1 MKVFSLFALIVCAA
15 ATTALAQSPATLRGH
30 ISGLNHNHKVYL
42 VDIDAP
48 SHFIALDSAV
58 IADDGSFSLHM
69 GLKSPH
75 MCSLAFYQRLA
86 QPLSNG
92 NTMLQLFRLPL
103 FLDGRDNISLASDT
117 TRLLDDSRSEG
128 DRLLATDIQGGGKT
142 LADYMAYRRFITVP
156 EDSALLASYAETDAY
171 FKHDGDKTKYSDI
184 ILRKEQTAARLD
196 SLKTVWLEQ
205 HATTAV
211 AAFLLSCRYYQD
223 YTYPV
228 ALMNKWIAACTAD
241 EAEDTARVSWLS
253 RNADIVRKQSL
264 DIPFHDFEAQKADG
278 SQVALSALRQ
288 PGKFTLVDFWASW
301 CGPCRAAI
309 PKIKKFYAAHR
320 DRLTVVSV
328 SVDEKKVNW
337 AKAVKQEVMPWAQL
351 WLTGKNMEKAA
362 NAYVINSIPRLVLI
376 APDGKIV
383 KVTFDPEEIF
393 KAILAR

>member
-1 MKVFSLFALIVCAA
+1 MKTYLLSALTFFA

-48 SHFIALDSAV
+48 SHFIALDSTV

-92 NTMLQLFRLPL
+92 NTIQQLFRLPL

-142 LADYMAYRRFITVP
+142 LADYMAYRRFITAP
-156 EDSALLASYAETDAY
+156 EDSAQQASYAEADAY
-171 FKHDGDKTKYSDI
+171 FKFLGDKSKYSDI

-196 SLKTVWLEQ
+196 SLKTAWMEQ

-211 AAFLLSCRYYQD
+211 AAFLLSRRYYQD

-228 ALMNKWIAACTAD
+228 ALMNRWIAACTKD
-241 EAEDTARVSWLS
+241 GAEDTTRVSWLN
-253 RNADIVRKQSL
+253 RNADIVRRLSL
-264 DIPFHDFEAQKADG
+264 GIPFHDFEAQKADG
-278 SQVALSALRQ
+278 SVVALSALRQ
-288 PGKFTLVDFWASW
+288 PGKFTLIDFWASW

-320 DRLTVVSV
+320 DRLTIVSA
-328 SVDEKKVNW
+328 SVDEKKDNW
-337 AKAVKQEVMPWAQL
+337 TKAVKQEAMPWAQL
-351 WLTGKNMEKAA
+351 WLTGKNMKKAGS
-362 NAYVINSIPRLVLI
+362 AYVINSIPRLVLI
-376 APDGKIV
+376 APDGKVV

-393 KAILAR
+393 KAILAK

>member
-1 MKVFSLFALIVCAA
+1 MKTYLLSALTFFA

-211 AAFLLSCRYYQD
+211 AAFLLSRRYYQD

-320 DRLTVVSV
+320 DRLTVVSA
-328 SVDEKKVNW
+328 SVDEKKDNW
-337 AKAVKQEVMPWAQL
+337 TKAVKQEAMPWAQL
-351 WLTGKNMEKAA
+351 WLTGKNMEEAA
-362 NAYVINSIPRLVLI
+362 SAYVINSIPRLVLI
-376 APDGKIV
+376 APDGKVV
-383 KVTFDPEEIF
+383 KVTFDPEVIF
-393 KAILAR
+393 KTIMEK

>member
-1 MKVFSLFALIVCAA
+1 MKTYLLSALTFFA

-48 SHFIALDSAV
+48 SHFIALDSTV

-142 LADYMAYRRFITVP
+142 LADYMAYRHFITVP

-211 AAFLLSCRYYQD
+211 AAFMLSRRYYQD

-320 DRLTVVSV
+320 DRLTIVSA
-328 SVDEKKVNW
+328 SVDEKKDNW
-337 AKAVKQEVMPWAQL
+337 TKAVKQEAMPWAQL
-351 WLTGKNMEKAA
+351 WLTGKNMKKAA
-362 NAYVINSIPRLVLI
+362 SAYVINSIPRLVLI
-376 APDGKIV
+376 APDGKVV
-383 KVTFDPEEIF
+383 KVTFDPEVIF
-393 KAILAR
+393 KTIMEK

>member
-1 MKVFSLFALIVCAA
+1 MKTYLLSALTFFA
-15 ATTALAQSPATLRGH
+15 ATTALAQSPVTLRGH

-48 SHFIALDSAV
+48 SHFIALDSTV
-58 IADDGSFSLHM
+58 IADDGSFLLHM

-75 MCSLAFYQRLA
+75 MCSLAFYQRLV

-117 TRLLDDSRSEG
+117 TRLLDDRRSEG

-211 AAFLLSCRYYQD
+211 AAFLLSRRYYQD

-241 EAEDTARVSWLS
+241 GAEDTTRVSWLS

-264 DIPFHDFEAQKADG
+264 DIPFHDFKAQKTDG
-278 SQVALSALRQ
+278 SVVALSALRQ

-320 DRLTVVSV
+320 DRLTIVSA
-328 SVDEKKVNW
+328 SVDEKKDNW
-337 AKAVKQEVMPWAQL
+337 TKAVKQEAMPWAQL
-351 WLTGKNMEKAA
+351 WLTGKDMEKAGS
-362 NAYVINSIPRLVLI
+362 AYVINSIPRLVLI
-376 APDGKIV
+376 APDGKVV

-393 KAILAR
+393 KAILAK

>member
-1 MKVFSLFALIVCAA
+1 MKTYLLSALTFFA
-15 ATTALAQSPATLRGH
+15 ATTTLAQSPATLRGH

-211 AAFLLSCRYYQD
+211 AAFLLSRRYYQD

-241 EAEDTARVSWLS
+241 EAEDTARVSWLN
-253 RNADIVRKQSL
+253 RNADIVRRLSL
-264 DIPFHDFEAQKADG
+264 GIPFHDFEALKADG
-278 SQVALSALRQ
+278 SVVALSALRQ
-288 PGKFTLVDFWASW
+288 PGKFTLIDFWASW

-320 DRLTVVSV
+320 DRLTIVSA
-328 SVDEKKVNW
+328 SVDEKKDNW
-337 AKAVKQEVMPWAQL
+337 TKAVKQEAMPWAQL
-351 WLTGKNMEKAA
+351 WLTGKNMKKAGS
-362 NAYVINSIPRLVLI
+362 AYVINSIPRLVLI
-376 APDGKIV
+376 APDGKVV
-383 KVTFDPEEIF
+383 KVTFDPEVIF
-393 KAILAR
+393 KTIMEK

>member
-1 MKVFSLFALIVCAA
+1 MKTYLLSALTFFA
-15 ATTALAQSPATLRGH
+15 ATTTLAQSPATLRGH

-211 AAFLLSCRYYQD
+211 AAFLLSRRYYQD

-241 EAEDTARVSWLS
+241 EAEDTARVSWLN
-253 RNADIVRKQSL
+253 RNADIVRRLSL
-264 DIPFHDFEAQKADG
+264 GIPFHDFEAQKADG
-278 SQVALSALRQ
+278 SVVALSALRQ
-288 PGKFTLVDFWASW
+288 PGKFTLIDFWASW

-320 DRLTVVSV
+320 DRLTIVSA
-328 SVDEKKVNW
+328 SVDEKKDNW
-337 AKAVKQEVMPWAQL
+337 TKAVKQEAMPWAQL
-351 WLTGKNMEKAA
+351 WLTGKNMKKAGS
-362 NAYVINSIPRLVLI
+362 AYVINSIPRLVLI
-376 APDGKIV
+376 APDGKVV
-383 KVTFDPEEIF
+383 KVTFDPEVIF
-393 KAILAR
+393 KTIMEK

>member
-1 MKVFSLFALIVCAA
+1 MKTYLLSALTFFA

-48 SHFIALDSAV
+48 SHFIALDSTV

-92 NTMLQLFRLPL
+92 NTIQQLFRLPL

-171 FKHDGDKTKYSDI
+171 FKHHGDKTKYSDI

-211 AAFLLSCRYYQD
+211 AAFLLSRRYYQD

-228 ALMNKWIAACTAD
+228 ALMSKWIAACTAD

-264 DIPFHDFEAQKADG
+264 DIPFHDFEALKADG
-278 SQVALSALRQ
+278 SVVALSALRQ
-288 PGKFTLVDFWASW
+288 PGKFTLIDFWASW

-320 DRLTVVSV
+320 DRLTVVSA
-328 SVDEKKVNW
+328 SVDEKKDNW
-337 AKAVKQEVMPWAQL
+337 TKAVKQEAMPWAQL
-351 WLTGKNMEKAA
+351 WLTGKNMKKAGS
-362 NAYVINSIPRLVLI
+362 AYVINSIPRLVLI
-376 APDGKIV
+376 APDGKVV

-393 KAILAR
+393 KAILAK

>member
-1 MKVFSLFALIVCAA
+1 MKTYLLSALTFFA

-48 SHFIALDSAV
+48 SHFIALDSTV
-58 IADDGSFSLHM
+58 IADDGSFLLHM

-211 AAFLLSCRYYQD
+211 AAFLLSRRYYQD

-241 EAEDTARVSWLS
+241 GAEDTARVSWLS

-264 DIPFHDFEAQKADG
+264 DIPFHDFKAQKTDG
-278 SQVALSALRQ
+278 SVVALSALRQ
-288 PGKFTLVDFWASW
+288 PGKFTLIDFWASW
-301 CGPCRAAI
+301 CGICRASTPAI
-309 PKIKKFYAAHR
+309 KTLYGTLDHAQFEVI
-320 DRLTVVSV
+320 SV
-328 SVDEKKVNW
+328 SCDEDDAAW
-337 AKAVKQEVMPWAQL
+337 RKAMQDDQMPWAQYC
-351 WLTGKNMEKAA
+351 LT
-362 NAYVINSIPRLVLI
+362 
-376 APDGKIV
+376 PDGYKAFFANYQTIGV
-383 KVTFDPEEIF
+383 PYYLLVNPEGKVIANPSGIDEVERLLNP
-393 KAILAR
+393 

>member
-1 MKVFSLFALIVCAA
+1 MKTYLLSALTFFA

-48 SHFIALDSAV
+48 SHFIALDSTV
-58 IADDGSFSLHM
+58 IADDGSFLLHM

-211 AAFLLSCRYYQD
+211 AAFLLSRRYYQD

-228 ALMNKWIAACTAD
+228 AMMNKWIAACTAD
-241 EAEDTARVSWLS
+241 GAEDTTRVSWLC
-253 RNADIVRKQSL
+253 RNADIVRRQSL
-264 DIPFHDFEAQKADG
+264 DIPFHDFDAQKADG
-278 SQVALSALRQ
+278 TSVALSTLRQ
-288 PGKFTLVDFWASW
+288 PGKFALIDFWASW

-320 DRLTVVSV
+320 DRLTIVSV
-328 SVDEKKVNW
+328 SVDGRKTIGQKLSSRKLCPGHSFGSQARTW
-337 AKAVKQEVMPWAQL
+337 RKPPAPMSSTPSRASCSSHP
-351 WLTGKNMEKAA
+351 TGR
-362 NAYVINSIPRLVLI
+362 S
-376 APDGKIV
+376 
-383 KVTFDPEEIF
+383 
-393 KAILAR
+393 

>member
-1 MKVFSLFALIVCAA
+1 MKTYLLSALTFFA

-48 SHFIALDSAV
+48 SHFIALDSTV
-58 IADDGSFSLHM
+58 IADDGSFLLHM

-211 AAFLLSCRYYQD
+211 AAFLLSRRYYQD

-228 ALMNKWIAACTAD
+228 AMMNKWIAACTAD
-241 EAEDTARVSWLS
+241 GAEDTTRVSWLC
-253 RNADIVRKQSL
+253 RNADIVRRQSL
-264 DIPFHDFEAQKADG
+264 DIPFHDFDAQKADG
-278 SQVALSALRQ
+278 TSVALSTLRQ
-288 PGKFTLVDFWASW
+288 PGKFALIDFWASW

-309 PKIKKFYAAHR
+309 PKIKKFYTANR
-320 DRLTVVSV
+320 SRLTVVSV
-328 SVDEKKVNW
+328 SVDEKKDNW
-337 AKAVKQEVMPWAQL
+337 TKAVKQEAMPWTQL
-351 WLTGKNMEKAA
+351 WLTGKNMEETAS
-362 NAYVINSIPRLVLI
+362 AYVINSIPRLVLI

-383 KVTFDPEEIF
+383 KVTFDPEVIF
-393 KAILAR
+393 KTIMEK